1 MDMQLDPWV
10 IRAER
15 KKRAWSQEHLAN
27 VTGLGLR
34 TVQRI
39 EATGTASNE
48 SATALAAVL
57 SLPLEQLTKS
67 DSKNT
72 QARHPILSRRGLIGL
87 GATVVAGTCALLGFS
102 FAFADDIAIDVGV
115 SVFEEGE
122 DDPSQVAMTKFLV
135 EDGGDT
141 DLEVDGIA
149 RFVITP
155 TVRDDGR
162 ILINVE
168 VFEFDGSDY
177 VKTREPRVLTE
188 NGKEAEIVFGS
199 SSGNVFRVSVT
210 PDQPTEV
217 DSLL

>member
-1 MDMQLDPWV
+1 
-10 IRAER
+10 
-15 KKRAWSQEHLAN
+15 
-27 VTGLGLR
+27 
-34 TVQRI
+34 
-39 EATGTASNE
+39 
-48 SATALAAVL
+48 
-57 SLPLEQLTKS
+57 
-67 DSKNT
+67 
-72 QARHPILSRRGLIGL
+72 
-87 GATVVAGTCALLGFS
+87 LGFS